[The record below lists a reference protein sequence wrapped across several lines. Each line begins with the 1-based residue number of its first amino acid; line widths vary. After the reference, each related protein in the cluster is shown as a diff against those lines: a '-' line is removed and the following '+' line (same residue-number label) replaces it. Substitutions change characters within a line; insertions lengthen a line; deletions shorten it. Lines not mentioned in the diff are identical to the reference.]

1 MCVEGREATRDPTV
15 EENLPWALI
24 FASKKA
30 DQGQAVRWW
39 WWCVGSEGAQPSL
52 TGCGTERKS
61 QVWGRDQVTVPF
73 FLNHSLCG
81 WRWNWPSF
89 VSLLEFLPAGS
100 SSRSSPQPR
109 LHLSP
114 PSLPPRLGAW
124 ELQPAGGQLLSPGK
138 EEVRL
143 SFRGKKKLAR
153 CDELCSCPSVCVG
166 GRGHMETPGS

>member
-1 MCVEGREATRDPTV
+1 MHACVEGREATRDPTV
-15 EENLPWALI
+15 EENVPWAVI

-30 DQGQAVRWW
+30 DQGWAVRWW

-61 QVWGRDQVTVPF
+61 QVWGRDQVTIPF
-73 FLNHSLCG
+73 F
-81 WRWNWPSF
+81 
-89 VSLLEFLPAGS
+89 VVAGAGIGLHLSPFWS
-100 SSRSSPQPR
+100 SSQRRLQLPLLPTASTSSQAR
-109 LHLSP
+109 SP

-143 SFRGKKKLAR
+143 SFWGKKKLAR
-153 CDELCSCPSVCVG
+153 CDELGAGNTWKPREADSWP
-166 GRGHMETPGS
+166 